1 MRKFTK
7 GALITCLVLFITAI
21 ILFVAGV
28 TTSGTGAIRNGIQ
41 SLQNKTWFSG
51 WNGFHFSLPFSDDNW
66 DGWGDEESFKG
77 EDKEFT
83 FDENQ
88 VQKLSVDASYVT
100 LDIQESDATQ
110 VKITI
115 DGKKS
120 DVSYNCKL
128 TDGKVIIKGKDK
140 IAGINF
146 GKDNILV
153 IKILLPKN
161 MSLSDFEVDVAA
173 GSVSLDLPSVHA
185 NNVELDVA
193 AGDLFVTNLLGT
205 KADITVS
212 AGEMVAETIKLDN
225 CIIDCGMGDVEIKN
239 LSISKKLEAEV
250 GMGNITIH
258 LIGQEKDFNYD
269 LSCGM
274 GNLNIGEEEYSGL
287 SKDTTIDNGAMVDV
301 ELECGM
307 GNLEIY
313 FK

>member
-120 DVSYNCKL
+120 DVSY
-128 TDGKVIIKGKDK
+128 
-140 IAGINF
+140 
-146 GKDNILV
+146 
-153 IKILLPKN
+153 
-161 MSLSDFEVDVAA
+161 
-173 GSVSLDLPSVHA
+173 
-185 NNVELDVA
+185 
-193 AGDLFVTNLLGT
+193 
-205 KADITVS
+205 
-212 AGEMVAETIKLDN
+212 
-225 CIIDCGMGDVEIKN
+225 GMG
-239 LSISKKLEAEV
+239 
-250 GMGNITIH
+250 T
-258 LIGQEKDFNYD
+258 
-269 LSCGM
+269 
-274 GNLNIGEEEYSGL
+274 
-287 SKDTTIDNGAMVDV
+287 
-301 ELECGM
+301 
-307 GNLEIY
+307 
-313 FK
+313 